1 MFDTQEVAWADLS
14 IRVFDTTVKAN
25 RGTKYKK
32 EQEKEHL
39 YAAGD
44 EPIGI
49 QPGNKKYD
57 GSLKI
62 LKGGLDKL
70 NAAAK
75 TAGYSDITE
84 VPYQVIVL
92 TCCYKQA
99 FDRPQQ
105 TDVLRGVS
113 FSSFEKGMEQGAK
126 FMEVELPFMY
136 LQLDS
141 K

>member
-32 EQEKEHL
+32 ESEKEHL
-39 YAAGD
+39 YAAGN

-49 QPGNKKYD
+49 QTGNAKYD

-62 LKGGLDKL
+62 LKSGLDKL

-75 TAGYSDITE
+75 AAGYSDITQ
-84 VPYQVIVL
+84 VPYQVIIL
-92 TCCYKQA
+92 TVSYKEGFGRA
-99 FDRPQQ
+99 IQ
-105 TDVLRGVS
+105 TDQLRGLS
-113 FSSFEKGMEQGAK
+113 FSAFEKGMDQGAK
-126 FMEVELPFMY
+126 FMEVELPFIY
-136 LQLDS
+136 LELTS